1 MSDEH
6 EAHEPP
12 AKFSYAVGAGLGML
26 IGGAVGLF
34 MDQFLLDAAFGV
46 AIGLVVAFLVREL
59 KP

>member
-1 MSDEH
+1 MTGEH
-6 EAHEPP
+6 KEHKPP

-26 IGGAVGLF
+26 VGGAIGLF
-34 MDQFLLDAAFGV
+34 MGHFLLDAAFGI